1 MPHKTL
7 HMSMSALVDHARTTC
22 DHDCAAVAALILL
35 RLGHSPSGRLGL
47 LVLCCRIRLAVA
59 AVQQAEAAAAPPPQ
73 ACPIKQH
80 QRTPGGDREARTRAA
95 PSECPAPWLT
105 YLYASPRASSDAKNS
120 RLPLA
125 RVISMLWAGQWR
137 RGMQRS

>member
-1 MPHKTL
+1 MCCMEL
-7 HMSMSALVDHARTTC
+7 RRRVRLSGSADS
-22 DHDCAAVAALILL
+22 AVARGDGGDGASGLHCRHCSTISL
-35 RLGHSPSGRLGL
+35 RRRGGHGE
-47 LVLCCRIRLAVA
+47 RLAVA